1 MQSQKRVKDEVA
13 LGALLRVA
21 GNTYATAMRDALAA
35 EGFDDLPRDGVF
47 FLGAIRGANTSL
59 SDVIRWLGSSKQS
72 VGQLVDTLVL
82 RGYVHRDVDE
92 QDRRR
97 LKITLTERG
106 EQVAAIARRVTR
118 SIDEKLLQAVGAA
131 HVDCTRATL
140 KALMAQSEPK

>member
-1 MQSQKRVKDEVA
+1 MQPPKRGKDEVA
-13 LGALLRVA
+13 FAALLRMA
-21 GNTYATAMRDALAA
+21 GNTYTTAMRDALAS

-47 FLGAIRGANTSL
+47 FLGAIRRANASL

-72 VGQLVDTLVL
+72 VGQLLDTLVL
-82 RGYVHRDVDE
+82 RGYVNRAVDE

-118 SIDEKLLQAVGAA
+118 SIDDKLLQAVGPS
-131 HVDCTRATL
+131 HIDCTRATL
-140 KALMAQSEPK
+140 KALIAQSAPR